1 MNLQIRTLILA
12 GVVLALAG
20 CSGAPTRS
28 SSGKAVPTQGGGY
41 YLDDG
46 PGDHPPADLAA
57 IPDAVP
63 KVEPL
68 KAAANRP
75 YTALGKEYV
84 PILSAR
90 DYKERGLASWYGRR
104 YNGKPTSSGEIYD
117 MYAMTAASPVL
128 PIPSYARVTNLKNG
142 RTVIVR
148 INDRGPFHEGRII
161 DLSYTAAWKLDILR
175 GVTPVEVD
183 GIDPSAPDTP
193 TIVAT
198 GTDDAPVQ
206 TASANT
212 IETTALPP
220 LQSTPAPA
228 AAPVAPT
235 SAPVAASGTYLQLG
249 AFSSALGADQVA
261 EQIQERVG
269 TGLPAISKVQA
280 GNLIKVQMG
289 PFASVAEAELAA
301 QRVEKETG
309 IRAYKVVR

>member
-1 MNLQIRTLILA
+1 MNLYIRTLILA
-12 GVVLALAG
+12 GIALALAG
-20 CSGAPTRS
+20 CSGAPVRS
-28 SSGKAVPTQGGGY
+28 TSTAKPVPSHGY

-63 KVEPL
+63 KAEPL
-68 KAAANRP
+68 KAGANRP

-90 DYKERGLASWYGRR
+90 DYKKRGLASWYGRR
-104 YNGKPTSSGEIYD
+104 YDGKPTSSGEIYD

-142 RTVIVR
+142 HSVIVR
-148 INDRGPFHEGRII
+148 INDRGPFHDGRII
-161 DLSYTAAWKLDILR
+161 DLSYTAAWKLDVLK

-183 GIDPSAPDTP
+183 GIDPSAPDSP

-198 GTDDAPVQ
+198 GGDAPDPA
-206 TASANT
+206 ASSG
-212 IETTALPP
+212 IETTALAPIGP
-220 LQSTPAPA
+220 ASDPAPA
-228 AAPVAPT
+228 AQTAAAAPAE
-235 SAPVAASGTYLQLG
+235 ATYLQLG

-269 TGLPAISKVQA
+269 TGLPAIHKVQA
-280 GNLIKVQMG
+280 GSVIKVQMG
-289 PFASVAEAELAA
+289 PFASLAEADQAA

-309 IRAYKVVR
+309 IHAYKVVR

>member
-1 MNLQIRTLILA
+1 MNLFIRTLILA
-12 GVVLALAG
+12 GIALALAG
-20 CSGAPTRS
+20 CSGTPVRS
-28 SSGKAVPTQGGGY
+28 TSTAKSVPSHAGGY

-104 YNGKPTSSGEIYD
+104 YDHKPTSSGEVYD
-117 MYAMTAASPVL
+117 MYGMTAASPIL

-142 RTVIVR
+142 RSVIVR
-148 INDRGPFHEGRII
+148 INDRGPFHDGRII
-161 DLSYTAAWKLDILR
+161 DLSYTAAWKLDILK

-183 GIDPSAPDTP
+183 GIDPGAPDSP

-198 GTDDAPVQ
+198 GSDAPAQ
-206 TASANT
+206 TASSG
-212 IETTALPP
+212 IETTALAPIQP
-220 LQSTPAPA
+220 GSDPVPVPTTATAPA
-228 AAPVAPT
+228 A
-235 SAPVAASGTYLQLG
+235 GTYLQFG

-261 EQIQERVG
+261 QRIQEQVG
-269 TGLPAISKVQA
+269 TGLPGIRKVQS

-289 PFASVAEAELAA
+289 PFASLAEAEQAA
-301 QRVEKETG
+301 QQVAKETG
-309 IRAYKVVR
+309 IRSYKVVR